1 MIKALA
7 SGSTGNAYLLGR
19 ILIECGIPYP
29 KILKLGGWITP
40 KACII
45 THSHNDHAKSTKD
58 VAKHGIPIYA
68 SAGTLDEIDPKG
80 KLRRAYVM
88 SPETPY
94 QILDWTVTPYTSKHC
109 FGAFYYILEKDN
121 EKLIFSTDN
130 AQIEEDHADLTEIYI
145 EANYSEEDLK
155 KNEYLRDSKRVEAI
169 RVHMSL
175 EDCLEFL
182 NRQDLSTVRKIIL
195 IHLSAENSDPADYVN
210 RIQSATGVPT
220 YIATEEID
228 R

>member
-1 MIKALA
+1 M
-7 SGSTGNAYLLGR
+7 
-19 ILIECGIPYP
+19 
-29 KILKLGGWITP
+29 
-40 KACII
+40 
-45 THSHNDHAKSTKD
+45 
-58 VAKHGIPIYA
+58 
-68 SAGTLDEIDPKG
+68 
-80 KLRRAYVM
+80 
-88 SPETPY
+88 
-94 QILDWTVTPYTSKHC
+94 
-109 FGAFYYILEKDN
+109 
-121 EKLIFSTDN
+121 
-130 AQIEEDHADLTEIYI
+130 
-145 EANYSEEDLK
+145 K